1 MATPANIYRNAIDLN
16 RYSNGVARKMV
27 VAYNDIIIQAV
38 NDLRAIETLPNSY
51 KAARL
56 RSILAQLKASL
67 STWAGDSSV
76 TASAELQGLV
86 ELQSKFVTDQLKK
99 VLPAGAKNMVNTVE
113 ISPQFGRSVVFT
125 DPTEINV
132 VVLQDDIFDATY
144 GSRQTFNLTTA
155 KGVTITLPNG
165 DTLNKSFRGIAESQ
179 AELFS
184 QVVRNGVLTGEP
196 TTEIAKRLIGRL
208 DFGEAGTIASLASKG
223 GQATA
228 VADHQILTLLRT
240 SINQVSNKAAM
251 NIYEANR
258 DVTEKYEYI
267 STLDSRT
274 TALCASLDSRIFE
287 YGKGPMPPQ
296 HFNCR
301 STIVAVVDW
310 EGLGFEPPEEG
321 TRATKR
327 NPRTGE
333 PGQVPANM
341 TYGEW
346 LYQQPYSYQEEVLGR
361 GRAKYFELLAKK
373 DPAGRKGRDAIARF
387 VRKDGQEVTLEELK
401 RRYGAEPLK

>member
-16 RYSNGVARKMV
+16 RYSNGVARKIV

-56 RSILAQLKASL
+56 RSIIAQLKASL
-67 STWAGDSSV
+67 NTWAGDSSV
-76 TASAELQGLV
+76 VASKELQGLV
-86 ELQSKFVTDQLKK
+86 ELQSKFVADQLKK
-99 VLPAGAKNMVNTVE
+99 VLPAGAANLVRTVE
-113 ISPQFGRSVVFT
+113 ISPQFGQAVVTT

-165 DTLNKSFRGIAESQ
+165 QTLEKAFRGLAESQ

-184 QVVRNGVLTGEP
+184 QIVRNGILTGEP
-196 TTEIAKRLIGRL
+196 TLEMAKRLSGRL

-228 VADHQILTLLRT
+228 VANHQILTLLRT
-240 SINQVSNKAAM
+240 SINQVSNTAAM
-251 NIYEANR
+251 QVYEANQ
-258 DVTEKYEYI
+258 DITNKYEYV

-274 TALCASLDSRIFE
+274 TALCASLDGRIFE
-287 YGKGPMPPQ
+287 YGKGPTPPQ

-301 STIVAVVDW
+301 STIVAVVDY

-327 NPRTGE
+327 NPKTGE
-333 PGQVPANM
+333 PGQVPADI

-346 LYQQPYSYQEEVLGR
+346 LYQQPYSYQEEVLGK
-361 GRAKYFELLAKK
+361 GRAKYFEFLARK

-387 VRKDGQEVTLEELK
+387 VRKDGQEVTLDQLV
-401 RRYGAEPLK
+401 RRYGPDPLK